1 MALFHLVLMRPE
13 IPQNVGNVIRLS
25 VNCSVELHLIHPFG
39 FIWDEKRI
47 KRASLDYWDRA
58 RIYLHKDFDAYLAR
72 AKPKSIY
79 AFTTR
84 GKQNH
89 TEARYVAG
97 AGLLFGNESSGLPWE
112 ELADVPMTKV
122 KIPMASKGRSLNL
135 ANAVAVGAFEVWRQL
150 GWEGV
155 KGGG

>member
-39 FIWDEKRI
+39 FVWDEKRI

-58 RIYLHKDFDAYLAR
+58 RICLHRDFDAYLVG
-72 AKPKSIY
+72 AKPRSIY
-79 AFTTR
+79 AFTTK
-84 GKQNH
+84 GSKDY

-112 ELADVPMTKV
+112 ELAKVTMTKV

-135 ANAVAVGAFEVWRQL
+135 ANAVAVGAFEAWRQL
-150 GWEGV
+150 GWRE
-155 KGGG
+155 